1 MTAKEQ
7 ALYAIM
13 EDQGYS
19 HGLCVTALRILS
31 QSREALDDAIIFIE
45 DNQPSEQE
53 MIEYISG
60 LCSPE

>member
-7 ALYAIM
+7 ALYALL

-31 QSREALDDAIIFIE
+31 QSKDALDDAIIFIE
-45 DNQPSEQE
+45 DNQPNEQE

>member
-7 ALYAIM
+7 ALYALL

-31 QSREALDDAIIFIE
+31 QSKEALDDAIIFIE
-45 DNQPSEQE
+45 DNQPNEQE

>member
-7 ALYAIM
+7 ALYALM

-45 DNQPSEQE
+45 DNQPSGQE